1 MGFSRGP
8 KIVTDGLVQML
19 DAANTKSYIGSGTSW
34 DNLVSSD
41 SFILLASPTF
51 SDTFNGTITF
61 ASASSQRASGSGTF
75 IEENFINN
83 QNFTIG
89 AFIKPTANSVGGNS
103 RSAVYANQR
112 YSSEAGPGG
121 FGLNIISN
129 HYGLSLTAE
138 DSGGGGGSTD
148 ATSFQAQAQIDIVA
162 DVPQYITYTWDNSGP
177 TIKGYFNGVLEET
190 STSATYQWTT
200 SSVSPQ
206 PNPPRLA
213 QSTQGGWGNY
223 FGADY
228 YHYHLYN
235 KALTADEILQN
246 YNALKSRFNL

>member
-1 MGFSRGP
+1 MGFFRGP
-8 KIVTDGLVQML
+8 KIVTDGLIQML

-34 DNLVSSD
+34 NDLLSSD
-41 SFILLASPTF
+41 SFSLENSPSFSNTF
-51 SDTFNGTITF
+51 HGAITF
-61 ASASSQRASGSGTF
+61 ASASSQRAVSSGTF

-103 RSAVYANQR
+103 RSAVYANQK
-112 YSSEAGPGG
+112 YSSEPNPGG

-129 HYGLSLTAE
+129 QYGLSLTAE
-138 DSGGGGGSTD
+138 NSGGGGGSTD
-148 ATSFQAQAQIDIVA
+148 ATTFQAQALVGIVA
-162 DVPQYITYTWDNSGP
+162 DIPQYITYTWDNSGP
-177 TIKGYFNGVLEET
+177 TIKGYFNGVLENT
-190 STSATYQWTT
+190 ATSATYQWTT
-200 SSVSPQ
+200 SSASPAHQ
-206 PNPPRLA
+206 PRLA

-235 KALTADEILQN
+235 KALTADEVLQN

>member
-1 MGFSRGP
+1 MFTGP
-8 KIVTDGLVQML
+8 NIIKDGLVQML

-34 DNLVSSD
+34 NNLVSSD
-41 SFILLASPTF
+41 SFSLENSPSFSNTF
-51 SDTFNGTITF
+51 HGAITF
-61 ASASSQRASGSGTF
+61 ASASSQRAAGSGTF

-103 RSAVYANQR
+103 RSAVYANQK
-112 YSSEAGPGG
+112 YSSEPNPGG

-129 HYGLSLTAE
+129 RYGLSLTAE

-148 ATSFQAQAQIDIVA
+148 ATTFQAQALIDIVA
-162 DVPQYITYTWDNSGP
+162 DVPQYITYTWDNSDSS
-177 TIKGYFNGVLEET
+177 IKGYFNGVLEET
-190 STSATYQWTT
+190 ATSATYQWTT
-200 SSVSPQ
+200 SSASPAHQ
-206 PNPPRLA
+206 PRIA

-246 YNALKSRFNL
+246 YNALKSRFI

>member
-1 MGFSRGP
+1 MGFFRGP

-34 DNLVSSD
+34 NNLVSSD
-41 SFILLASPTF
+41 SFSLENSPSFSNTF
-51 SDTFNGTITF
+51 HGAITF
-61 ASASSQRASGSGTF
+61 ASASSQRAVSSGTF

-103 RSAVYANQR
+103 RSAVYANQK
-112 YSSEAGPGG
+112 YSSEPNPGG
-121 FGLNIISN
+121 FGLNIINNKYSIN
-129 HYGLSLTAE
+129 LTAE

-148 ATSFQAQAQIDIVA
+148 ASSFEGIATIDIVA

-177 TIKGYFNGVLEET
+177 SIKGYYNGVLEKT
-190 STSATYQWTT
+190 ATSATYQWTT
-200 SSVSPQ
+200 SSASPAHQ
-206 PNPPRLA
+206 PRLA

-235 KALTADEILQN
+235 KALTANEVLQN
-246 YNALKSRFNL
+246 YNSLKARFGL

>member
-1 MGFSRGP
+1 MGFFRGP
-8 KIVTDGLVQML
+8 KIVTDGLIQML

-34 DNLVSSD
+34 DDLLSSD
-41 SFILLASPTF
+41 SFSLENSPSFSNTF
-51 SDTFNGTITF
+51 HGAITF
-61 ASASSQRASGSGTF
+61 ASASSQRAVSSGTF

-103 RSAVYANQR
+103 RSAVYANQK
-112 YSSEAGPGG
+112 YSSEPNPGG

-129 HYGLSLTAE
+129 QYGLSLTAE
-138 DSGGGGGSTD
+138 NSGGGGGSTD
-148 ATSFQAQAQIDIVA
+148 ATTFQAQALVGIVA
-162 DVPQYITYTWDNSGP
+162 DIPQYITYTWDNSGP
-177 TIKGYFNGVLEET
+177 TIKGYFNGVLENT
-190 STSATYQWTT
+190 ATSATYQWTT
-200 SSVSPQ
+200 SSASPAHQ
-206 PNPPRLA
+206 PRLA

-235 KALTADEILQN
+235 KALTADEVLQN

>member
-1 MGFSRGP
+1 MGFFRGP

-34 DNLVSSD
+34 NNLVSSD
-41 SFILLASPTF
+41 SFSLENSPSFSNTF
-51 SDTFNGTITF
+51 HGAITF
-61 ASASSQRASGSGTF
+61 ASASSQRAVSSGTF

-103 RSAVYANQR
+103 RSAVYANQK
-112 YSSEAGPGG
+112 YSSEPNPGG
-121 FGLNIISN
+121 FGLNIINNKYSIN
-129 HYGLSLTAE
+129 LTAE

-148 ATSFQAQAQIDIVA
+148 ASSFEGIATIDIVA

-177 TIKGYFNGVLEET
+177 SIKGYYNGVLEKT
-190 STSATYQWTT
+190 ATSATYQWTT
-200 SSVSPQ
+200 SSASPAHQ
-206 PNPPRLA
+206 PRLA

>member
-1 MGFSRGP
+1 MFTGP
-8 KIVTDGLVQML
+8 NIIKDGLVQML

-34 DNLVSSD
+34 NNLVSSD
-41 SFILLASPTF
+41 SFSLENSPSFSNTF
-51 SDTFNGTITF
+51 HGAITF
-61 ASASSQRASGSGTF
+61 ASASSQRAVGSGTF

-103 RSAVYANQR
+103 RSAVYANQK
-112 YSSEAGPGG
+112 YSSEPNPGG

-129 HYGLSLTAE
+129 RYGLSLTAE

-148 ATSFQAQAQIDIVA
+148 ATTFQAQALIDIVA
-162 DVPQYITYTWDNSGP
+162 DVPQYITYTWDNSDSS
-177 TIKGYFNGVLEET
+177 IKGYFNGVLEET
-190 STSATYQWTT
+190 ATSATYQWTT
-200 SSVSPQ
+200 SSASPAHQ
-206 PNPPRLA
+206 PRIA

-246 YNALKSRFNL
+246 YNALKSRFI